1 VFSNLNFGI
10 SNIVSMSA
18 YLPTAISYEHKI
30 LGARPN
36 DNLNIKHNTKK
47 IKDSHPVSD
56 FLCINHDSGFET
68 PNFIV
73 KVFYALPSDNVIK
86 LFLCH
91 R

>member
-1 VFSNLNFGI
+1 
-10 SNIVSMSA
+10 MSA
-18 YLPTAISYEHKI
+18 CLPTAISYEHKI

-36 DNLNIKHNTKK
+36 DNLNIKHSTMK

-56 FLCINHDSGFET
+56 FLRKNHDSGFET

-73 KVFYALPSDNVIK
+73 KVFYALPGDNVIK

-91 R
+91 K